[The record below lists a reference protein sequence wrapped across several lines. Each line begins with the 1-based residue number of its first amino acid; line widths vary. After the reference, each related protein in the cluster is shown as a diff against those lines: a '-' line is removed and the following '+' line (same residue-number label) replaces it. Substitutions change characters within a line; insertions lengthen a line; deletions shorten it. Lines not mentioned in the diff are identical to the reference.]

1 MTTKFDNQTN
11 ETLADALGHLDV
23 EVKRLEAAMKE
34 IKAEFAARG
43 VEKIEASSFN
53 VTKSETVRWTLDQA
67 AAKEALGE
75 AWVTQ
80 HSKITPVTSWRITV
94 NKAALVAA

>member
-1 MTTKFDNQTN
+1 M
-11 ETLADALGHLDV
+11 
-23 EVKRLEAAMKE
+23 KR
-34 IKAEFAARG
+34 IKAEFGERG
-43 VEKIEASSFN
+43 VKQIEAPTFI
-53 VTKSETVRWTLDQA
+53 VTKTEAVRWTLDQA

-94 NKAALVAA
+94 NKAAL